1 MFQVTPLATASL
13 SGLFPASLIAQQTFD
28 LTQLEK
34 VESWITRFGLRDL
47 GPWVSAALILFFGFI
62 ACWIIQ
68 KIVEGI
74 LHHTELDEKVA
85 DILGVSN
92 TNTER
97 AFGTFLFWFL
107 MLFVV
112 MAAIS
117 AAELG
122 ENVTRPLEDML
133 GIVTAYLPNVLGAAL
148 LTFVAF
154 AVATIVKKILLG
166 VLTATRLDERLGLG
180 SDRPLTTAITTIVF
194 FLIILTIMQGAIETL
209 GVDSISA
216 AINPMIQS
224 ILGYVPI
231 LFGGGVVV
239 AVGIFLASIVNKA
252 LGSALSAAGIDRIPQ
267 RLGYEEEIRFMGRP
281 LSEMIAKI
289 VALTII
295 VVMVKQSIE
304 IMNLIEL
311 QALADKILDVWG
323 GIVIFLVGVFLA
335 GLARNA
341 ITNTVWRDI
350 AFYGILIFVG
360 GMALQAANL
369 TTLSDTTI
377 QYLMQG
383 AIIAAVL
390 AFGIGGGIAIGL
402 GGRYKVQSYLET
414 KRPESKSPNQW

>member
-1 MFQVTPLATASL
+1 MVGSNTLLAQMFEQNPRLDDVKDW
-13 SGLFPASLIAQQTFD
+13 FD
-28 LTQLEK
+28 TLG
-34 VESWITRFGLRDL
+34 FGEI
-47 GPWVSAALILFFGFI
+47 GPWLSAAMILFFGFI

-74 LHHTELDEKVA
+74 LNHTELDEKIA
-85 DILGVSN
+85 DMLGVSN
-92 TNTER
+92 ANTER
-97 AFGTFLFWFL
+97 AFGAFIFWFL

-133 GIVTAYLPNVLGAAL
+133 GKVTSFLPNILGAAL

-166 VLTATRLDERLGLG
+166 VLTATRIDERLGLG

-194 FLIILTIMQGAIETL
+194 FLIILTILQGAIETL
-209 GVDSISA
+209 GIQSISD
-216 AINPMIQS
+216 AINPMITR
-224 ILGYVPI
+224 ILSYVPV
-231 LFGGGVVV
+231 LFAGCVVL
-239 AVGIFLASIVNKA
+239 AIGIFLASIVNKA
-252 LGSALSAAGIDRIPQ
+252 LGSTLAAAGIDRIPQ
-267 RLGYEEEIRFMGRP
+267 RLGYSDEIRFMGRP

-295 VVMVKQSIE
+295 VVMVKQSIN

-311 QALADKILDVWG
+311 QAVADKILDVWG
-323 GIVIFLVGVFLA
+323 GVVIFMIGVFLA
-335 GLARNA
+335 SLARKA
-341 ITNTVWRDI
+341 IASGVWRDI

-377 QYLMQG
+377 QYVMQG
-383 AIIAAVL
+383 LIVAAVL
-390 AFGIGGGIAIGL
+390 AFGIGGAIAIGL
-402 GGRYKVQSYLET
+402 GGRYKVQSYLEN
-414 KRPESKSPNQW
+414 RRIDPPRH